1 MRRIKQ
7 LIGRDN
13 HNNGEGSQGNEKS
26 TLDSAAIDNLR
37 RLGIDTTT
45 DDLDADNHEPT
56 PGEQAGYILEGLN
69 KQEIANFIAVET
81 FRQHLVGIHS
91 SDLYIGKAKIS
102 MTIQGLDIFEL
113 LPELP
118 SMLKVQQDN
127 VVKPTRSNSMHY

>member
-7 LIGRDN
+7 LIGKDD
-13 HNNGEGSQGNEKS
+13 HNGDGLQGNEKN
-26 TLDSAAIDNLR
+26 TLDPAAINNLR
-37 RLGIDTTT
+37 RLGIDAT
-45 DDLDADNHEPT
+45 DGADLDDHEST

-102 MTIQGLDIFEL
+102 MTIQGLDLFEL

-118 SMLKVQQDN
+118 NMLKVQQDN
-127 VVKPTRSNSMHY
+127 AVKPTRSNLMH

>member
-1 MRRIKQ
+1 MRRSKQ
-7 LIGRDN
+7 LIGKDD
-13 HNNGEGSQGNEKS
+13 HNGDGLQGNEKN
-26 TLDSAAIDNLR
+26 TLDPAAINNLR
-37 RLGIDTTT
+37 RLGIDAT
-45 DDLDADNHEPT
+45 DGADLDDHEST

-102 MTIQGLDIFEL
+102 TTIQGLDLFEL

-118 SMLKVQQDN
+118 NMLKVQQDN
-127 VVKPTRSNSMHY
+127 AVKPTRSNPMH